1 MPKMLFVGGAFLP
14 CAVIL
19 GLLFSLII
27 LPFVRTAALFSGIVD
42 IPRDERRMHTR
53 AVPLAG
59 GAGIIASFFLTAF
72 FLAGGEKMPA
82 LALLCT
88 ASLAYG
94 LCDDILAMKASH
106 KLALQVLLACVSC
119 AFTGSAETLRVLGRE
134 YSLGALSVPFTVLWT
149 VFMMNAVNLT
159 DGMDGLASGVCSVS
173 AAALSLILYFR
184 GEYAYAVCSAALCG
198 ACLGFLFYNGYPA
211 RIFMGE
217 TGSAFIGFMLA
228 MLTVPCFSGGEA
240 VKLSEISLVFF
251 LPLSE
256 AVCSFVRRAVKGKNP
271 FSPDTGHMH
280 HVLLRKGFSVRSA
293 DILLYVFSFV
303 CAFFAVVY
311 GKNAYAALSALTLAF
326 ALRARLTSTSGRR
339 L

>member
-1 MPKMLFVGGAFLP
+1 
-14 CAVIL
+14 
-19 GLLFSLII
+19 
-27 LPFVRTAALFSGIVD
+27 
-42 IPRDERRMHTR
+42 
-53 AVPLAG
+53 
-59 GAGIIASFFLTAF
+59 
-72 FLAGGEKMPA
+72 
-82 LALLCT
+82 
-88 ASLAYG
+88 
-94 LCDDILAMKASH
+94 
-106 KLALQVLLACVSC
+106 
-119 AFTGSAETLRVLGRE
+119 
-134 YSLGALSVPFTVLWT
+134 
-149 VFMMNAVNLT
+149 
-159 DGMDGLASGVCSVS
+159 
-173 AAALSLILYFR
+173 
-184 GEYAYAVCSAALCG
+184 
-198 ACLGFLFYNGYPA
+198 
-211 RIFMGE
+211 MGE